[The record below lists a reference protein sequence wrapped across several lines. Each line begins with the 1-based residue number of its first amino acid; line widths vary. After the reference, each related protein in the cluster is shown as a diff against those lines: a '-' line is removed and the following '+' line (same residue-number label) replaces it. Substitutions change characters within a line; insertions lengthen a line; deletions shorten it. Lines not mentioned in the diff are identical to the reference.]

1 LAFKLDPAEAE
12 KRRRPQQFWTAIDMS
27 KLTLIRSLS
36 DLEMRVGDRVTFK
49 DEVQVPSTTHGLEGG
64 PRIVVKTFT
73 VTETQTF
80 LDVLWQD
87 GTKETVRS
95 TELIPYL
102 NPDEYD
108 CW

>member
-1 LAFKLDPAEAE
+1 
-12 KRRRPQQFWTAIDMS
+12 MS
-27 KLTLIRSLS
+27 RLTLLRSLS

-49 DEVQVPSTTHGLEGG
+49 DESTVPGTTHGLEDGT
-64 PRIVVKTFT
+64 RVVVKTFT
-73 VTETQTF
+73 VTETRTF
-80 LDVLWQD
+80 VDVLWQD